1 MDKTSNIY
9 KGEAMT
15 KRGEIVI
22 LEAKRDQILSRI
34 DSGIITNDKT
44 LRYKKKELKL
54 IASKINKLE
63 KL

>member
-1 MDKTSNIY
+1 
-9 KGEAMT
+9 MT

-44 LRYKKKELKL
+44 LQYKKKELEI